1 MKPLSASFPAI
12 KRNPTAAPGES
23 SESFT
28 NDKPQS
34 QFVGSSSSIGAIL
47 IDTGRLSPENA
58 DRILRLQ
65 IEQGKQFGTTAVEL
79 GLLTED
85 DVRFALSRQ
94 FNNLYLPTGDSSLD
108 HRLVAVYN
116 PFSTIVEK
124 LRGLRSQLMLRW
136 FDAEVGRNTLAIVS
150 PGAGEG
156 RSYISANLAILFSQL
171 GKRTLL
177 IDANLR
183 APRQHDLFKLS
194 GNGGLSSLLAGR
206 IGMEAIARMP
216 SLLGLYVLPA
226 GAVPPNPHELLGRA
240 RFADLLHSAARE
252 FDIVIID
259 TPAASEY
266 AETQIIAART
276 SAALI
281 VARKDHTS
289 LEETVGLAH
298 SLQETGA
305 ISVGTVLNQF

>member
-12 KRNPTAAPGES
+12 NRSPTSNA
-23 SESFT
+23 SESFVSG
-28 NDKPQS
+28 KPQP
-34 QFVGSSSSIGAIL
+34 QIFGSSSSIGAIL
-47 IDTGRLSPENA
+47 VDTGRLSPENA
-58 DRILRLQ
+58 DRILRTQ
-65 IEQGKQFGTTAVEL
+65 IEQGKPFGATAIEL

-94 FNNLYLPTGDSSLD
+94 FNNLYLPTGDNSLD
-108 HRLVAVYN
+108 HRLVAAYK

-136 FDAEVGRNTLAIVS
+136 FDAEAGQNTLAVVS
-150 PGAGEG
+150 PGSREG
-156 RSYISANLAILFSQL
+156 RSFISANLAIVFSQL

-183 APRQHDLFKLS
+183 VPRQQELFKLS

-206 IGMEAIARMP
+206 VGMEVIARVP

-226 GAVPPNPHELLGRA
+226 GAVPPNPQELLGRS
-240 RFADLLHSAARE
+240 RFAELLHSAARE
-252 FDIVIID
+252 FDMVIID
-259 TPAASEY
+259 TPSASEY
-266 AETQIIAART
+266 AEAQIIAART

-281 VARKDHTS
+281 VTRKNQTS
-289 LEETVGLAH
+289 MPETVRLVQ
-298 SLQETGA
+298 SLQETGTTS
-305 ISVGTVLNQF
+305 IGVVLNEF